1 MGTHGEKSRQF
12 KFEIMKLH
20 HEDGISVKILA
31 EKFNLKPSTIYT
43 WIETYRMYGKDA
55 FVGTGRQ
62 RPEDAELRKLRKENE
77 YLKMQNELLKK
88 LAAYRAKQESEKE

>member
-1 MGTHGEKSRQF
+1 MSTHGEKSRQF

-20 HEDGISVKILA
+20 HEDGISVKVLA
-31 EKFNLKPSTIYT
+31 EKFNLSPSTIYT
-43 WIETYRMYGKDA
+43 WRDEYRKYGKDA
-55 FVGTGRQ
+55 FVGCGKQ